1 MTGKAAP
8 EAYIPAK
15 ERLNTMAELIDN
27 ARKGIPEAMRT
38 LYDRNKDR
46 IMFLCQALLLDENAA
61 CNAVSHVF
69 KAMWEL
75 VVAGQVISEQDFR
88 DTVTRKAV
96 NHCKAQIA
104 RKDTRAF
111 RVPANRNFMNTSYD
125 PERLSLS
132 GSAWEVVLRSLPPLH
147 RFIYV
152 LHGICGYD
160 DMDIAKLF
168 NTSTETV
175 RLALRAEETNIS
187 RILAL
192 VPGQEP
198 ASMTA
203 EDFHRALLEQQT
215 AVSVPRTVTVTV
227 QMGIDNICQP
237 FLDRRKKQRTRRT
250 VLVVSLLVAVC
261 LIVGI
266 SVAVGGGAAQTDPSA
281 APSETAQA
289 SETAEPEATDS
300 TGTDESGTEAGTG
313 DTAEAAQADYYA
325 DIDIQDYGTITVALD
340 AEAAPETVANFV
352 SLAES
357 GFYDGLTFHRII
369 EGFMMQGGDPNGDGT
384 GGSGTTIVGE
394 FSENGYEN
402 NLSHTRGAISM
413 ARSDDYDSASSQFF
427 IVQEDYPSLDG
438 KYAVFGYVTEGMDI
452 VDAICEAAQ
461 PTDENGTIPAEE
473 QPVITSITIRTPDGA
488 EAQ

>member
-1 MTGKAAP
+1 M
-8 EAYIPAK
+8 K
-15 ERLNTMAELIDN
+15 ERLNTMAEIIDN
-27 ARKGIPEAMRT
+27 ARKGTPEAMRA
-38 LYDRNKDR
+38 LYDQNKDR
-46 IMFLCQALLLDENAA
+46 IMFLCQALLLDENAD

-75 VVAGQVISEQDFR
+75 VVSGQVISEQDFQ

-96 NHCKAQIA
+96 NYCKAQIA
-104 RKDTRAF
+104 RKDSKAF
-111 RVPANRNFMNTSYD
+111 RVPVSRNFMNTPYD
-125 PERLSLS
+125 AGKMNLS
-132 GSAWEVVLRSLPPLH
+132 GQPWEIVLKNLPHLH

-152 LHGICGYD
+152 LHGVCGYD
-160 DMDIAKLF
+160 DIRIAKLF

-175 RLALRAEETNIS
+175 RLALQAEETNIS
-187 RILAL
+187 RILSL
-192 VPGQEP
+192 VPDHGVEN
-198 ASMTA
+198 MTA
-203 EDFHRALLEQQT
+203 EAFHQALLEQQK
-215 AVSVPRTVTVTV
+215 AVAIPRTVTITV
-227 QMGIDNICQP
+227 HMGIDNICQP
-237 FLDRRKKQRTRRT
+237 FLDKRKKQRTRRT
-250 VLVVSLLVAVC
+250 ILVVSLLVAVC

-266 SVAVGGGAAQTDPSA
+266 SVAVGGGTAQTDPSA
-281 APSETAQA
+281 SPSESVQV
-289 SETAEPEATDS
+289 SETPEPTAS
-300 TGTDESGTEAGTG
+300 TGADESGTETG
-313 DTAEAAQADYYA
+313 DTAEAETASYYA
-325 DIDIQDYGTITVALD
+325 DIEIQDYGTITVALD
-340 AEAAPETVANFV
+340 EEAAPETVANFV

-461 PTDENGTIPAEE
+461 PTDDNGTIPAEE
-473 QPVITSITIRTPDGA
+473 QPVITSITIRTPEA
-488 EAQ
+488 ESSGQ